1 MKIDRENLMKMINI
15 ESRRSMGER
24 LFSSLGLFIGGAL
37 VGAGVALL
45 MAPKSGADLRKD
57 LTENGLNPL
66 LQRLDTMSTSNNST
80 ATDHAPRA

>member
-1 MKIDRENLMKMINI
+1 MKLDRENLMKLINI
-15 ESRRSMGER
+15 ESRRTMGER
-24 LFSSLGLFIGGAL
+24 LFSSLGLFVGGAL

-66 LQRLDTMSTSNNST
+66 LQRLDTMSSSNNVTSS
-80 ATDHAPRA
+80 DHAPRA

>member
-66 LQRLDTMSTSNNST
+66 LQRLDTMSTSNN
-80 ATDHAPRA
+80 ATTSDHAPRA